1 MVYYTHTNYNITMDL
16 ANKKCVPCE
25 VKIPP
30 MNGDEIQKHL
40 SYLSLAWKAEDSI
53 KIVCEFTFKNFK
65 EAMRFV
71 NDIAKTAEQDGH
83 HPDIFISYNKV
94 KIELW
99 THFIGG
105 LSENDFILAA
115 KIENIFKKLK
125 K

>member
-1 MVYYTHTNYNITMDL
+1 MDL
-16 ANKKCVPCE
+16 ADKKCVPCE

-30 MNGDEIQKHL
+30 MQGDEIQKHL
-40 SYLSLAWKAEDSI
+40 SYLSLEWKVADSI
-53 KIVCEFTFKNFK
+53 NIAHEFKCKNFK

-71 NDIAKTAEQDGH
+71 NDIAETAKQEGH

-99 THFIGG
+99 THFING

-115 KIENIFKKLK
+115 KIEKIFKKLK

>member
-1 MVYYTHTNYNITMDL
+1 MNL

-25 VKIPP
+25 VKMPP
-30 MNGDEIQKHL
+30 MKEDEIQKHL
-40 SYLSLAWKAEDSI
+40 SYLSLEWKVTDSI
-53 KIVCEFTFKNFK
+53 KIANEFKCKNFK

-71 NDIAKTAEQDGH
+71 NDIAEIAEQEGH

-105 LSENDFILAA
+105 LSVNDFILAA